1 MCRAGKCR
9 SSAKAKKLLFSNSEN
24 NFAATLLSLA
34 LRAREKSSVRR
45 KALRPETRRKVIFLA
60 FMKIQ
65 VRAKPNSHEEKV
77 EKIDD
82 AHFIVSVKEPPE
94 KGKANQAIRNALAVY
109 FKTSSSS
116 VRIISGWSSCSKIV
130 EIA

>member
-1 MCRAGKCR
+1 
-9 SSAKAKKLLFSNSEN
+9 LLFSNSEN